1 MKQNFIQYLRASESD
16 HGRSGFTYEGTP
28 MKSANEP
35 GMAPIEKSLRAH
47 LSPQQ
52 YQQNY
57 NEARRL
63 LDKVLA
69 GDRWAALRM
78 QEAMTTSDFGVY
90 FGQILD
96 RSVLANYAETPYT
109 WDQYA
114 LRKTLRDFRQALMF
128 RFDRG
133 ASVLDGPIAPSTTTG
148 ISGTG
153 PLGLAEITE
162 YPMRKRVA
170 SDYTDQLYK
179 FGALMDFS
187 WETMI
192 NDDLDALKDSPA
204 LLGRAARRT
213 EEKRATKLYTS
224 STGPNA
230 TYFSNA
236 NLNLVNPT
244 VNSVATVV
252 NPPLSVTALAWALI
266 IMSSQLDLDGEPI
279 DITGAVLVVPPA
291 LKYAAMNIL
300 RTSQIAM
307 NDMGGTNNTG
317 ATGTSLQRLY
327 APNPFQG
334 IVSLAVNYYAP
345 IVNTTSGNTAWYL
358 FSSPKN
364 GRPAM
369 QQSFLMGHEAP
380 EMFMKSSNAI
390 PIGEGPG
397 SGTGMA
403 NPMDGDFDT
412 DSIIYK
418 IRLCLGG
425 TLLDTKMG
433 VASTGAG
440 S

>member
-1 MKQNFIQYLRASESD
+1 MKQNFIQYLRESESNG
-16 HGRSGFTYEGTP
+16 GRSGFAWDGEP
-28 MKSANEP
+28 MAGIHEP
-35 GMAPIEKSLRAH
+35 GMASVNRSLAARLTPAQR
-47 LSPQQ
+47 QQ
-52 YQQNY
+52 GYS
-57 NEARRL
+57 EARRL
-63 LDKVLA
+63 LDRVLA
-69 GDRWAALRM
+69 GDRWAALKF
-78 QEAMTTSDFGVY
+78 QEAMTMSDFSGY
-90 FGQILD
+90 FGDVLD

-109 WDQYA
+109 WDQYIA
-114 LRKTLRDFRQALMF
+114 RKTIRDFRQAKMF

-133 ASVLDGPIAPSTTTG
+133 ASVLDGPIVPSTTTG

-153 PLGLAEITE
+153 TTGLDEITE
-162 YPMRKRVA
+162 YPMRKRV
-170 SDYTDQLYK
+170 SSNYTDQLYK

-204 LLGRAARRT
+204 LLGRACRRT

-230 TYFSNA
+230 TFFSNG
-236 NLNLVNPT
+236 NLNLVNST
-244 VNSVATVV
+244 VNSVVTTN
-252 NPPLSVTALAWALI
+252 NPVLSVTSLAWALI

-279 DITGAVLVVPPA
+279 DITAATLVVPPA
-291 LKYAAMNIL
+291 LKYAAMNII
-300 RTSQIAM
+300 RTSQIGM

-317 ATGTSLQRLY
+317 STGTSLQRLY
-327 APNPFQG
+327 APNPFEG

-358 FSSPKN
+358 FSSPRN
-364 GRPAM
+364 GRPAA

-380 EMFMKSSNAI
+380 EMFMKSSNSV
-390 PIGEGPG
+390 PIGGG
-397 SGTGMA
+397 GLT

-418 IRLCLGG
+418 VRLCLGG
-425 TLLDTKMG
+425 TLLDPKMA